1 MREKSNQW
9 KYYGIS
15 KKFFMTNLPE
25 KIRNLSPEKL
35 DSLLK
40 QLKPKISGSAQS
52 PATRAFR
59 PQEDQNFSLVAERP
73 GILESLT
80 FRARP
85 RFSQES
91 RDPEFLLGPE
101 DVEIEIYAASLN
113 FRDVAVTLG
122 MYPVPAGCPLP
133 QLGCDCAGVVTAIGE
148 RVTRFRPGD
157 EVVCL
162 TAKSA
167 FSRYTCATQGQMFPR
182 PPHLSFEQAATIP
195 LAFITAYYGLTRVG
209 RLYPADR
216 ILIHSAAGG
225 VGLAA
230 IQIAQMAGAEIY
242 ATAGTPEKRDY
253 LRSLGIKYIMDSH
266 SLQFVEEIRSLTN
279 GEGVDVILNS
289 LSGDALT
296 QGIRLLRPHG
306 RFVEL
311 GKRDFIPGRVMDLQ
325 PFGNGLSFSVI
336 DIRHSNKAIAGVIEE
351 LSHLFRAGTLQPV
364 QTETIPVSKLID
376 TFRRMS
382 LGKHIG
388 KFAISMRSDPIM
400 IRPN

>member
-1 MREKSNQW
+1 
-9 KYYGIS
+9 
-15 KKFFMTNLPE
+15 MTDLPE
-25 KIRNLSPEKL
+25 KIRNLPPEKL

-40 QLKPKISGSAQS
+40 QLKPRIAGPAQ
-52 PATRAFR
+52 AHVTRAFR

-73 GILESLT
+73 GILESLA
-80 FRARP
+80 FRTRS
-85 RFSQES
+85 RFSTDS
-91 RDPEFLLGPE
+91 SNPEFRLGPD

-113 FRDVAVTLG
+113 FRDVAVALG
-122 MYPVPAGCPLP
+122 MYPVPPGYPPP
-133 QLGCDCAGVVTAIGE
+133 QLGCDGAGVVTAIGE
-148 RVTRFRPGD
+148 HVSRFRPGD

-162 TAKSA
+162 SGKSA
-167 FSRYTCATQGQMFPR
+167 FSRYTCATQGQVFPR

-195 LAFITAYYGLTRVG
+195 LAFVTAYYGLTRVG
-209 RLYPADR
+209 RLYPGDR

-230 IQIAQMAGAEIY
+230 IHIAQMTGAEIY

-253 LRSLGIKYIMDSH
+253 LRSLGIKYIMDSR
-266 SLQFVEEIRSLTN
+266 SLQFVDEIRRVTN

-296 QGIRLLRPHG
+296 QSFRLLRPDG

-311 GKRDFIPGRVMDLQ
+311 GKRDFVPGRVMEMQ

-336 DIRHSNKAIAGVIEE
+336 DIRQSNKAIASVIEE
-351 LSHLFRAGTLQPV
+351 LSHLFRAGTLQPTV
-364 QTETIPVSKLID
+364 TEIVPVSKLVD

-388 KFAISMRSDPIM
+388 KFAVSMRSDPIM
-400 IRPN
+400 VRT